1 MHELGQMGIGPLL
14 VLQLID
20 LELIDLEF
28 TGMARHYFVETATA
42 GAIWTCDDNGRLVR
56 QYFCLFVFVL
66 YFCICKT
73 FFCGAGDIWMYDYND
88 QLVR

>member
-1 MHELGQMGIGPLL
+1 MHELGHMGIDPLL

-20 LELIDLEF
+20 LELV
-28 TGMARHYFVETATA
+28 GMARYYFVETATA
-42 GAIWTCDDNGRLVR
+42 GDIWTCDDNGQLVR

-73 FFCGAGDIWMYDYND
+73 FFCGAEDIWMQDYNG
-88 QLVR
+88 QLVKK